1 MSRKRR
7 AAVVVFGILLT
18 LTVSVGNVVF
28 AAHATVLDPDF
39 TKDTVEE
46 EEGYAAMT
54 AQFRSQMAPSEGGG
68 GDGSG
73 EGSLIELAGGEAVF
87 ADAVTEEH
95 VRAEMNDNVENVY
108 AYLHGNADELNLSLD
123 ADPIA
128 RNANESAA
136 AAVENSTTA
145 ELFEA
150 MGGGVGD
157 LPVESGTLEQLD
169 EGPEAYAEAQAAVRE
184 RVYDDVLASAVD
196 RAFEERSNDDLL
208 ALVIDDYDSS
218 EYTEAEKEKMVA
230 DREPEIR
237 AALAST
243 IERERS
249 DELEEAVDDQL
260 AAAAEDATEEQV
272 DTGDP
277 AVDEPAS
284 ELRTVTVRA
293 LAGDIGYD
301 TYRDRSASARADL
314 GEAIGSTVESEFL
327 AETGGTIDLNEEMG
341 IPEEG
346 LETQVTAVTWLD
358 RLAIILPL
366 LGLVFLGSVWSLT
379 RSVGR
384 TVGTLGWSLAWAGFP
399 TFVALA
405 VLFSDPAGTLG
416 IGPDP
421 GPPGQIM
428 LGLVEG
434 AVGRLSA
441 QSLAVG
447 LLGLGLV
454 GVAFGMRYGLH
465 ERLRGAAEPTASR
478 EPLETERES
487 DPLAD
492 RRDDQTDSTDSAD
505 SQHED
510 R

>member
-1 MSRKRR
+1 
-7 AAVVVFGILLT
+7 
-18 LTVSVGNVVF
+18 
-28 AAHATVLDPDF
+28 
-39 TKDTVEE
+39 
-46 EEGYAAMT
+46 
-54 AQFRSQMAPSEGGG
+54 
-68 GDGSG
+68 
-73 EGSLIELAGGEAVF
+73 
-87 ADAVTEEH
+87 
-95 VRAEMNDNVENVY
+95 
-108 AYLHGNADELNLSLD
+108 
-123 ADPIA
+123 
-128 RNANESAA
+128 
-136 AAVENSTTA
+136 
-145 ELFEA
+145 
-150 MGGGVGD
+150 
-157 LPVESGTLEQLD
+157 
-169 EGPEAYAEAQAAVRE
+169 VRE
-184 RVYDDVLASAVD
+184 SVYDDVLASAVD
-196 RAFEERSNDDLL
+196 GAFEERSKDDLL

-384 TVGTLGWSLAWAGFP
+384 TVGSLGWSLAWAGLP